1 MASGDSTRATTQRT
15 TKTDSVETWDDLIN
29 GGHAENIRERLQ
41 NDLAALLRKWRRRLR
56 HYNVLVLYVLEK
68 SLDDT
73 ETDQIY
79 QALDN
84 LDNRKKDLLLILVCN
99 GGKIEPAYQ
108 ISKLCR
114 DWSKDKFVVAVPRR
128 AKSAATLLALGAD
141 EVHMGPLGELGPID
155 PQFGWMPGLAIQDS
169 LRVIVEMTEKHPRSA
184 PVWAGIIEQKI
195 PIEIIGYYERITE
208 SSVQYAK
215 RLLVAGKSGP
225 DRATKIA
232 NHLVYGYKDH
242 SFVIDRDEAKE
253 IFGDSVVV
261 SSNELAFGE
270 EAYRIISRIEGRLKA
285 VTADHNNMVYGGVSM
300 VGIPGDG
307 VTLLPRRLK
316 REGPPD
322 ADDESETD

>member
-1 MASGDSTRATTQRT
+1 MTVYRIVRVYGVAIVLKIYAEFAMAA
-15 TKTDSVETWDDLIN
+15 
-29 GGHAENIRERLQ
+29 
-41 NDLAALLRKWRRRLR
+41 
-56 HYNVLVLYVLEK
+56 
-68 SLDDT
+68 
-73 ETDQIY
+73 
-79 QALDN
+79 
-84 LDNRKKDLLLILVCN
+84 
-99 GGKIEPAYQ
+99 
-108 ISKLCR
+108 
-114 DWSKDKFVVAVPRR
+114 
-128 AKSAATLLALGAD
+128 
-141 EVHMGPLGELGPID
+141 
-155 PQFGWMPGLAIQDS
+155 DS

-195 PIEIIGYYERITE
+195 PLAFIGYYERITE

-285 VTADHNNMVYGGVSM
+285 VTADDNNMVYGGVSM